1 MQSDSS
7 LLPNNQRSADND
19 ESPPINPGVEA
30 TLLVG
35 QHVDKRL
42 AWLLWLVP
50 GVIVLVGS
58 LCDGIVPFH
67 PEYTS
72 GPVRQIFRGS
82 RVISVFASFFFPR
95 LADVHSRAVSGLFA
109 RSVLAIFADSV
120 PMHGAGVVLYLI
132 GSWGLFLLPLLF
144 ISDYTSLRWRGMAL
158 SGIQSISYLT
168 IWIADPI
175 YESMSREWSIGM
187 LTIIMFVICA
197 TTVIFLYLVAS
208 RHMEEIPRRQ
218 GSPILKARDGFKK
231 MDPVGL
237 LIFTTGLALVDYN
250 TGVWWGADLGEES
263 PLALTGDLDS
273 HSQTGR
279 PGRVAMLIVGLIL
292 ALPVFGLWEIRYASF
307 PLAPKWAY
315 QNRGVLLAVII
326 AFCFQT
332 AYTFTSGTQF
342 IYISLQWP
350 GKTRDYYYKSR
361 SISHFALAPILG
373 ILFLLT
379 RRYKPYLILGSA
391 MLVVYGYS
399 VLGLYSVR
407 ISDLPNTLAP
417 TVLLFAIQALRGASA
432 VAIDLGTMVGSQASV
447 PHNDLATLVGLIN
460 ALPIL
465 AAAMSPSSYA
475 AILLQIS
482 ESSNQAFTL
491 LFSLAT
497 GFSILC
503 LGFSFFMPNHYLG
516 DTHNS
521 VEKKEDECEQ
531 H

>member
-1 MQSDSS
+1 
-7 LLPNNQRSADND
+7 
-19 ESPPINPGVEA
+19 
-30 TLLVG
+30 
-35 QHVDKRL
+35 
-42 AWLLWLVP
+42 
-50 GVIVLVGS
+50 
-58 LCDGIVPFH
+58 
-67 PEYTS
+67 
-72 GPVRQIFRGS
+72 
-82 RVISVFASFFFPR
+82 
-95 LADVHSRAVSGLFA
+95 
-109 RSVLAIFADSV
+109 
-120 PMHGAGVVLYLI
+120 
-132 GSWGLFLLPLLF
+132 
-144 ISDYTSLRWRGMAL
+144 MAL

-175 YESMSREWSIGM
+175 YESMSREWS
-187 LTIIMFVICA
+187 
-197 TTVIFLYLVAS
+197 FLYLVAS
-208 RHMEEIPRRQ
+208 RIWRRSPGDRDHLSSRLGT
-218 GSPILKARDGFKK
+218 GSR

-292 ALPVFGLWEIRYASF
+292 ALPFGLWEIR
-307 PLAPKWAY
+307 
-315 QNRGVLLAVII
+315 LLPFHSHPNGHTKIE
-326 AFCFQT
+326 
-332 AYTFTSGTQF
+332 G
-342 IYISLQWP
+342 P

-391 MLVVYGYS
+391 MLVYS

>member
-109 RSVLAIFADSV
+109 WSVLAIFADSV

-197 TTVIFLYLVAS
+197 TTLIFLYLVAS

-315 QNRGVLLAVII
+315 QNRGYCLR
-326 AFCFQT
+326 
-332 AYTFTSGTQF
+332 
-342 IYISLQWP
+342 P

-447 PHNDLATLVGLIN
+447 PHNDLPHWWA
-460 ALPIL
+460 
-465 AAAMSPSSYA
+465 
-475 AILLQIS
+475 
-482 ESSNQAFTL
+482 
-491 LFSLAT
+491 
-497 GFSILC
+497 
-503 LGFSFFMPNHYLG
+503 
-516 DTHNS
+516 
-521 VEKKEDECEQ
+521 
-531 H
+531 